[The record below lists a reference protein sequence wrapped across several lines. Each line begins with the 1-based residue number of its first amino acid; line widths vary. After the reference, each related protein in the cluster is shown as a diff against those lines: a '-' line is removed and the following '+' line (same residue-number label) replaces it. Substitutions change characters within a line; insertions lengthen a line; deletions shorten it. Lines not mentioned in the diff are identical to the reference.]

1 MPPLEGEIRS
11 CFAMTEPDVAS
22 SDATNIQLRIEPDGD
37 DYVLNGRK
45 WWISGAAS
53 DRCKVSIVMGKTDPE
68 SPRHLQQSMVL
79 VPMDT
84 PGLALVRALPVFG
97 YQHREGHCE
106 LTFED
111 ARPEVEPPG

>member
-1 MPPLEGEIRS
+1 MPLLEGEIRS

-68 SPRHLQQSMVL
+68 SPRHLQQAWCSSRWTRRVSRWCGRSRSS
-79 VPMDT
+79 DT
-84 PGLALVRALPVFG
+84 STVRGTAS
-97 YQHREGHCE
+97 
-106 LTFED
+106 
-111 ARPEVEPPG
+111 